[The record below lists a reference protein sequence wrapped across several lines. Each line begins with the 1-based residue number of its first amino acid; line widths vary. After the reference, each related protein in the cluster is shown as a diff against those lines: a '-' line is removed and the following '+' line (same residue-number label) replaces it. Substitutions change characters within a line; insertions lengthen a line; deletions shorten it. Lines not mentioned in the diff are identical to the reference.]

1 MRKWNKL
8 LSLLL
13 AMVMA
18 FSMTAV
24 ALADEETGDAAEAAE
39 TGKIV
44 ILHTN
49 DVHCQIEPSADEDGA
64 ATWATPPWPPTR
76 PLWRPSTA
84 RRT

>member
-64 ATWATPPWPPTR
+64 VSNMGYATVAAYKAIWWA
-76 PLWRPSTA
+76 L
-84 RRT
+84 